1 MPDVRHRCLVNQ
13 RSVFRALAP
22 GALLA
27 LAAAAPNVAA
37 GEEVLIR
44 GALPEAVVSTADVRT
59 EIAAAPPEEQLRLTG
74 DPQTLAETIDA
85 IYRRKAAVAAALA
98 EGLDREADVQA
109 LIARAREQVL
119 ADQLTERKRRELTA
133 RIPDM
138 TARAQELYQSRRE
151 RMVVPERVKAR
162 HILLRAD
169 SDEARAKRQTQAD
182 DILKRLRE
190 GADFA
195 ALAKETSDD
204 QGSAAGG
211 GELPPFTRGQMVKP
225 FEDAAFALKDPGEL
239 SPIVTTQFGL
249 HIIQLQEHQ
258 PQRQRSFDEVKPSI
272 VANLRQNW
280 VTQALETWRQGIVD
294 PSKVT
299 VDKKAVD
306 IFVKEVTGKDA
317 TPAPA
322 ESKPQADPKP

>member
-169 SDEARAKRQTQAD
+169 SE
-182 DILKRLRE
+182 
-190 GADFA
+190 
-195 ALAKETSDD
+195 
-204 QGSAAGG
+204 SAAAR
-211 GELPPFTRGQMVKP
+211 LF
-225 FEDAAFALKDPGEL
+225 
-239 SPIVTTQFGL
+239 
-249 HIIQLQEHQ
+249 
-258 PQRQRSFDEVKPSI
+258 
-272 VANLRQNW
+272 
-280 VTQALETWRQGIVD
+280 
-294 PSKVT
+294 
-299 VDKKAVD
+299 
-306 IFVKEVTGKDA
+306 
-317 TPAPA
+317 
-322 ESKPQADPKP
+322 